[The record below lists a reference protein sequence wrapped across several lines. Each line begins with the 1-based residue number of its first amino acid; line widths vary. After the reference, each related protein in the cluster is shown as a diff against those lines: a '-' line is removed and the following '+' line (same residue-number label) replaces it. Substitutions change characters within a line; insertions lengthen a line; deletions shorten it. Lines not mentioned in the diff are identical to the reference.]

1 MKKDYTH
8 ICIVLDASGSMECI
22 ENDIKGSFNTF
33 LNKQREEDGKTVFD
47 LFQFSGEVKR
57 LVKSADLALFKDD
70 LMAKYTCSGM
80 TALNDAVCTA
90 IDTMGKEFAE
100 MPETERPEN
109 VLCVLIT
116 DGQENASKEFSTAD
130 VKKRIEHQQDVY
142 KWEFLFLAAN
152 QDAFEAGSALGVREN
167 FCRSFVADSR
177 GIACM
182 CADVASFAT
191 GIRNQKNSMMTDK
204 NQQELEEMQKEIEES
219 QQDIEKMQKEM
230 EGYEQIFTD
239 AAQWLREKIEKDPI
253 FAYQLPDDDEVMIKA
268 LKIVVIERNASTSY
282 LQRKL
287 KISYN
292 RAAELLETMEERGIV
307 GPLADSG
314 KREILV
320 KNPKIEV

>member
-152 QDAFEAGSALGVREN
+152 QDAFESGSALGIRED
-167 FCRSFVADSR
+167 FCKGFKQDSR
-177 GIACM
+177 GVANMSVLMSC
-182 CADVASFAT
+182 CASE
-191 GIRNQKNSMMTDK
+191 IRS
-204 NQQELEEMQKEIEES
+204 
-219 QQDIEKMQKEM
+219 
-230 EGYEQIFTD
+230 
-239 AAQWLREKIEKDPI
+239 
-253 FAYQLPDDDEVMIKA
+253 
-268 LKIVVIERNASTSY
+268 
-282 LQRKL
+282 RKHT
-287 KISYN
+287 K
-292 RAAELLETMEERGIV
+292 T
-307 GPLADSG
+307 
-314 KREILV
+314 
-320 KNPKIEV
+320 